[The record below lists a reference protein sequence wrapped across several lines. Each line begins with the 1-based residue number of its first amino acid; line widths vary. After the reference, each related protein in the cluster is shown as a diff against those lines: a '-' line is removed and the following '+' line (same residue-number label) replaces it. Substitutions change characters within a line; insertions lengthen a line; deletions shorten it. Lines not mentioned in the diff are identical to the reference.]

1 MHCMDTL
8 EDVIGSMYG
17 GGKGKNIST
26 KNVLGKSK
34 QNMRILGHTGEKF
47 KQLGKT
53 N

>member
-1 MHCMDTL
+1 MHGMDTL

-17 GGKGKNIST
+17 KGKNIST
-26 KNVLGKSK
+26 KNILGKPK
-34 QNMRILGHTGEKF
+34 QNMRVLGHTGEKF